1 MDTKVIIQT
10 MESTSFENLTTGELT
25 LILGYLNWI
34 RNNRFSEY
42 KAIKGKSPNI
52 IDTVISDRQRIILT

>member
-1 MDTKVIIQT
+1 